1 MDISKYI
8 LKAFRDDP
16 ELRNYDISPGSNL
29 NDMVIKPLEA
39 VFEAG
44 IKSFITTDASHYD
57 INNLTNDSYGWVVRL
72 ARQYGI
78 AAPIYN
84 SSVGYVT
91 FIFNSGATDI
101 RVPSGTQLE
110 GPEGVIYHTIG
121 EEYVL
126 SSYLLANPITE
137 DGYYQSQPIY
147 VENPDGIGVPENSLW
162 IRTISNQ
169 GMAGVRHAAIA
180 NGTTPYGTEQLA
192 SLIKAM
198 IKGIYNGTEQSVE
211 MMIRHACPSIGSI
224 KIVKAGDDGMTRDRL
239 VNAYIYGSP
248 EANRQSFINKIYG
261 DNQTNKNN
269 AYYGYSGAPTPPSID
284 ALYGKTELSQ
294 YQYIKLGDDDTV
306 PVTIG
311 TSNIYMD
318 TFSTHNNL
326 NAQHD
331 IDNIISEGD
340 TFFYSYGND
349 WLVPGNMVN
358 IQGYSYTGAL
368 PPMTTES
375 GTTGESS
382 TTGYEPT
389 TTTIPSEL
397 TLTNIQAMIRDITF
411 RSFDIVS
418 VTLDGG
424 TGYYIVEI
432 ADMDIATYRNL
443 REGMVFDLKWV
454 RITDPTGGREYDLRV
469 SIAQDGIPEDWTLGN
484 IEIAINEAAPS
495 VGTCD
500 IDAPGKAQWLEFNI
514 VGSFTMDLY
523 YPSVSAQEN
532 IATQLGEGWIA
543 SEHGYPVGYTLI
555 DNEIYVQ
562 NEVVVLGGQPG
573 AVDNPLRDMIYQN
586 GISRFIA
593 AILRSLKVKNP
604 GRPYIEAVPIE
615 HSETLMDR

>member
-1 MDISKYI
+1 MDITKYI
-8 LKAFRDDP
+8 GKAFADDP
-16 ELRNYDISPGSNL
+16 ELNGYDISPGSNL
-29 NDMVIKPLEA
+29 YDMVIKPLKA
-39 VFEAG
+39 VFDTG

-57 INNLTNDSYGWVVRL
+57 INNVTADGYGWVVRL

-78 AAPIYN
+78 AAPVYN

-91 FIFNSGATDI
+91 FLFSTAESDVHIPA
-101 RVPSGTQLE
+101 GTQLE
-110 GPEGVIYHTIG
+110 GPESVIYHTLNDD
-121 EEYVL
+121 YVL
-126 SSYLLANPITE
+126 SSYLLANPMTD

-147 VENPDGIGVPENSLW
+147 VENPDGQGVGENSLW
-162 IRTISNQ
+162 VRTMGERSLV
-169 GMAGVRHAAIA
+169 GVRHAEIA
-180 NGTTPYGTEQLA
+180 DGTASYSTTQLT

-198 IKGIYNGTEQSVE
+198 IKGIYNGTEESVE
-211 MMIRHACPSIGSI
+211 MMIRHACPSIKTI

-239 VNAYIYGSP
+239 VNAYIYGAP
-248 EANRQSFINKIYG
+248 AENRQSFFNKIYG

-269 AYYGYSGAPTPPSID
+269 AYYGFTDSAMPPSID
-284 ALYGKTELSQ
+284 ALYGKAELSQ
-294 YQYIKLGDDDTV
+294 YQYIKLGDDDAV
-306 PVTIG
+306 PVTVG

-331 IDNIISEGD
+331 IDNNISEGD
-340 TFFYSYGND
+340 TLFYSYGND
-349 WLVPGNMVN
+349 WIVPGNMVN

-418 VTLDGG
+418 VTLDEG
-424 TGYYIVEI
+424 TGEYIVEI

-454 RITDPTGGREYDLRV
+454 RITGGREYDLRV

-500 IDAPGKAQWLEFNI
+500 PAAPGKAQWLEFNI

-532 IATQLGEGWIA
+532 IATQLGEGWLV
-543 SEHGYPVGYTLI
+543 SEHGYPVGYTII

-562 NEVVVLGGQPG
+562 SETVVLGGQPG
-573 AVDNPLRDMIYQN
+573 AVDNPLKDMIYQN
-586 GISRFIA
+586 GISRFINA
-593 AILRSLKVKNP
+593 VLKSLKVKNP
-604 GRPYIEAVPIE
+604 GQPFIEVMPIDD
-615 HSETLMDR
+615 SETLMDR